1 MLTKATFRL
10 AGYDAALTAA
20 AVTRRL
26 GLQPAAAF
34 EANSPV
40 SRRKPQ
46 RTRGYSLWLISS
58 SPTIEPDVELGVQLR
73 RLLAILEPVA
83 EPLWELAHAGY
94 EANWYCFAA
103 SHATEHAIELDRP
116 ILQRLLALPGDLW
129 LDVCGDDE
137 CDDE

>member
-26 GLQPAAAF
+26 GLQPANAF
-34 EANSPV
+34 EADSPV
-40 SRRKPQ
+40 SRRRAG
-46 RTRGYSLWLISS
+46 RTRGYSLWLITSS
-58 SPTIEPDVELGVQLR
+58 PDVEPDTEIADHLR

-83 EPLWELAHAGY
+83 APLWELARAGY
-94 EANWYCFAA
+94 EANWFCFAA

-116 ILQRLLALPGDLW
+116 TLRRLLALPGDLW
-129 LDVCGDDE
+129 LDVCGDDL
-137 CDDE
+137 DTA